1 MINAIFTALSE
12 DVPNMLLTLLL
23 ISLLVIWLQ
32 SKLNKEFG
40 SLRKEISDGNAALRE
55 DIAKMDK
62 DLRKEIAEGNKELRK
77 EITNGNAG
85 LREDIAKMDRELRK
99 EIAEGNKDLREE
111 IGNVS
116 TRLARIEGKLELPAL
131 VPETKPCAKAG

>member
-55 DIAKMDK
+55 DLAKIDK
-62 DLRKEIAEGNKELRK
+62 DLRKEIVEGNKELR
-77 EITNGNAG
+77 
-85 LREDIAKMDRELRK
+85 
-99 EIAEGNKDLREE
+99 EE
-111 IGNVS
+111 IGDVS
-116 TRLARIEGKLELPAL
+116 KRLARIEGKLELPAYA
-131 VPETKPCAKAG
+131 AKVQPSAKTA